1 MQLKLSQV
9 KLTRVIFRPKN
20 KDIIKGLLELKN
32 TIKNSKIKT
41 IKKIFQSQ
49 KIQPKI
55 IKIKAKIAKLRLENV
70 MIIIILNTKE

>member
-20 KDIIKGLLELKN
+20 KDIIKDLLELKN